1 MPIKVYEKHGSPD
14 GRFVNPVDEAGST
27 FTYMY
32 VVMGTSNVTTATSA
46 VAGTA
51 PMSYLANDGQT
62 LVRQEFT
69 PKVTGPDCFEVA
81 VRYGTEDSR
90 KSREV
95 PEAEDW
101 QFSFDTTG
109 GSHKITQSLETLE
122 RTEADTA
129 DPAPDLSN
137 AIGWDGKQVQ
147 GVEIVVPK
155 LEFSITAYYAPA
167 SVNTSFMKTLARNTG
182 RTNENAWLGFAAGEV
197 LYMGSTGDG
206 DVPLVSG
213 ARSKPIPIVHNFAAS
228 ENVTNL
234 TVGAMTVASKNGF
247 DYLWVR
253 YKQVDSADG
262 TNIIPNPAHAYVE
275 RVYEKTDF
283 ATLLGVS

>member
-1 MPIKVYEKHGSPD
+1 MAITVYEKHSSPD

-32 VVMGTSNVTTATSA
+32 VVLGTSDVTAATSA
-46 VAGTA
+46 VAAASPVT
-51 PMSYLANDGQT
+51 YLANDGQI

-69 PKVTGPDCFEVA
+69 PKVTGPDSWEVA

-90 KSREV
+90 KSHAV
-95 PEAEDW
+95 PVASTW

-122 RTEADTA
+122 RTEADAT
-129 DPAPDLSN
+129 DPAPDLNN
-137 AIGWDGKQVQ
+137 AIGWDGKKVN

-155 LEFSITAYYAPA
+155 LEFNITAYYAPA
-167 SVNTSFMKTLARNTG
+167 SVNTTFMKTLARNTG
-182 RTNENAWLGFAAGEV
+182 RTNDAAWLGFAAGEI
-197 LYMGSTGDG
+197 LYLGSTGDG

-213 ARSKPIPIVHNFAAS
+213 VRSKPIPIVHNFAAS

-283 ATLLGVS
+283 TTLLGVS